1 MQDCDV
7 GLLIGYNCPMALAP
21 RNCVTGRENDPF
33 AVQTSLGWSIVGGVD
48 QSVDGDAIGSSF
60 RILVKNIQ
68 EEMRP
73 RTGRDAHRI
82 DVRFVAKTNVK
93 EVMDI
98 PPTEIIRI
106 LEDDFGD
113 DPKGEHLMSQDDMLF
128 LEKVGNGIHQATDGH
143 YSMPLP
149 FRVRP
154 SLPNNRDV
162 VLRRYNHLKRRFKQ
176 NEGYLHDY
184 QKFMDEI
191 LERGDAEKIPTEELE
206 DETAWYI
213 PHHGIYHSNKPG
225 KIRVVFD
232 HSAKYQGT
240 ALNDHLLQ
248 GPDLTNGLIGV
259 LARFRK
265 EPIAIMCDIEKM
277 FHQFRVDKRDRD
289 YLRFQWNDEDY
300 RMKVHLFGA
309 TSSPGCANYAFKQ
322 VAKSSIDGV
331 KVPPQIRHVKI

>member
-1 MQDCDV
+1 
-7 GLLIGYNCPMALAP
+7 
-21 RNCVTGRENDPF
+21 
-33 AVQTSLGWSIVGGVD
+33 
-48 QSVDGDAIGSSF
+48 
-60 RILVKNIQ
+60 
-68 EEMRP
+68 MRP
-73 RTGRDAHRI
+73 RTGRDAHRV

-106 LEDDFGD
+106 LESDFGD
-113 DPKGEHLMSQDDMLF
+113 NPKGEHLMSQDDMLF
-128 LEKVGNGIHQATDGH
+128 LEKVGNGIHQETDGH
-143 YSMPLP
+143 CSMPLP

-162 VLRRYNHLKRRFKQ
+162 VLCQYNHLKRRFKQ

-191 LERGDAEKIPTEELE
+191 LERRDAEKIPTEELE
-206 DETAWYI
+206 DETAWYV

-232 HSAKYQGT
+232 CSAKYQGI

-265 EPIAIMCDIEKM
+265 EPIAIMYDIEKI
-277 FHQFRVDKRDRD
+277 FRQFRVDKRDRN
-289 YLRFQWNDEDY
+289 YLRFLWNDEDY
-300 RMKVHLFGA
+300 RMKVHLFGFGA

-322 VAKSSIDGV
+322 VAKDYEGNNHRAAYFMRRNFYVDDGLMSV
-331 KVPPQIRHVKI
+331 ESVDHATKLIEETRLMCAKGNLRLHTFISNSREVMETIPY